1 MNKTYLRYE
10 LSETFGIVASPQS
23 NAVYDSTGNLA
34 ISAAL
39 HEVAVWNLRQCSLVR
54 LLSPEAESAASKA
67 QVTNLVLSPD
77 GNTVAAGYSSG
88 LVLLFSLNTG
98 ATAVT
103 LHGHR
108 SAVTAGRYHSSGAL
122 LASGSADTDIVVWDA
137 VAESGLY
144 RLRGHRDGV
153 TDVVFLEG
161 EGSGGGRGC
170 RLRNGLASC
179 SKDTLVKLWD
189 LDTQSCVQ
197 TVVGHRGEVW
207 SLDVN
212 ASCTRLV
219 TGASDNQLRVWELS
233 AQEGKAASA
242 AAMAVDREEE
252 EESGDGGGGEEDIVA
267 VYMGSVARQGN
278 ERAARV
284 RFHSDGPLL
293 GVQGAGKAMEVFR
306 IRNELQAKKKMKR
319 RIKRAK
325 EKASTKAA
333 AAAAAAEGSDA
344 QQTANADGAWAEGG
358 GAATEAGVGGP
369 ARGRSSALDRV
380 VAGDELESA
389 VVLRMDHRVRSFD
402 FAPSM
407 TTSNSG
413 SAGSR
418 RGNRERVGARN
429 DADFHSTRV
438 LVSLHNNSMEVWGLD
453 GCCRGGG
460 DEGRASKNVKR
471 SESAVAVSDGE
482 TAAAAAATAAR
493 MMVLDL
499 QGHRSDVRA
508 VAVSSDGAMVASVS
522 HGLAKAWSSRTRQ
535 CVRSTPCGFGLTVAF
550 APGDR
555 HLLVG
560 TKEGNLQVIDLG
572 SGEMIQDY
580 AAHDKA
586 IWSIDLR
593 PDGKGLVSGSA
604 DRQVKFWD
612 FEVANGNLGMV
623 HTRSLK
629 VTDDVLC
636 VRYSRHKQ
644 QSKLLLAVAL
654 LDSTVKVFH
663 DDSLKFFL
671 SLYGHKLP
679 VMTMDI
685 SDDGALLATG
695 SADKTV
701 KIWGLDFG
709 DCHRSLLA
717 HDDSIMS
724 VRFVR
729 GTHYL
734 FTCSKDKTIKHW
746 DADHFDKILTLKGH
760 QSEAWTLEVSPDGS
774 FVLSGGHDRS
784 LRLWRRT
791 EEMVFLEEEREKEME
806 GLFESE
812 LDRDDVAAPGADG
825 FAPPPQGK
833 PEGAEAGDGDG
844 TNRAQAESG
853 PATKRSIESVKAGER
868 LMDALELA
876 ELELKLVRADER
888 AAAKAKR
895 KGDPA
900 PPARRPNPVLL
911 NLSPLRY
918 VLRTLQMIKTPEL
931 EQALLVLPFS
941 QVESLANF
949 LVKLL
954 AAGLEVELCARCTVF
969 LLRVHQARI
978 VSTGSM
984 VVVLDALRTNLRR
997 QLEASRDVVGRNMAG
1012 LRILG
1017 RLADQD
1023 KNAYLMESGEDH
1035 LAKKMRQA

>member
-39 HEVAVWNLRQCSLVR
+39 HDVAVWNLRQCSLVR
-54 LLSPEAESAASKA
+54 LLSPEPESAASKA
-67 QVTNLVLSPD
+67 QVTNLLLSPD
-77 GNTVAAGYSSG
+77 GDTVAAGYSSG
-88 LVLLFSLNTG
+88 LVLLFSLKTG

-108 SAVTAGRYHSSGAL
+108 SAVTAGRYHPSGAL

-137 VAESGLY
+137 VAETGLY

-153 TDVVFLEG
+153 TDVV
-161 EGSGGGRGC
+161 
-170 RLRNGLASC
+170 LRNGLASC

-212 ASCTRLV
+212 ALCTRLV
-219 TGASDNQLRVWELS
+219 TGASDNQLRSDRLCTATPATASGRIGYTRTHARKTQVVG
-233 AQEGKAASA
+233 GKEDAIGCAA
-242 AAMAVDREEE
+242 
-252 EESGDGGGGEEDIVA
+252 VA
-267 VYMGSVARQGN
+267 VFARRLVPPALPGY
-278 ERAARV
+278 RAARV
-284 RFHSDGPLL
+284 RFHGDGPLL

-306 IRNELQAKKKMKR
+306 IRSEAQSKKKMKR
-319 RIKRAK
+319 YVCWCRAANHGFCPGL
-325 EKASTKAA
+325 ASPVVACYPVSHSYGTCRAVTA
-333 AAAAAAEGSDA
+333 TVTISDSY
-344 QQTANADGAWAEGG
+344 
-358 GAATEAGVGGP
+358 
-369 ARGRSSALDRV
+369 RL
-380 VAGDELESA
+380 VAGDELESS

-402 FAPSM
+402 FAP
-407 TTSNSG
+407 
-413 SAGSR
+413 
-418 RGNRERVGARN
+418 
-429 DADFHSTRV
+429 DDDFDSTRV
-438 LVSLHNNSMEVWGLD
+438 LVSLHNNSMEVAK
-453 GCCRGGG
+453 G
-460 DEGRASKNVKR
+460 DAEDK
-471 SESAVAVSDGE
+471 SE
-482 TAAAAAATAAR
+482 AATAAR

-508 VAVSSDGAMVASVS
+508 VAISSDGSMVASVS

-535 CVRSTPCGFGLTVAF
+535 CVRSAPCGFGLTVAF

-560 TKEGNLQVIDLG
+560 TKEGNLQIIDLG

-580 AAHDKA
+580 AAHEKA
-586 IWSIDLR
+586 VWSIDLR

-679 VMTMDI
+679 VMSMDI
-685 SDDGALLATG
+685 SDDGTLLATG

-729 GTHYL
+729 GTHYM
-734 FTCSKDKTIKHW
+734 FTCSKDKTVKYW

-760 QSEAWTLEVSPDGS
+760 QSEVRRGRGRHQRYLLSSHALSPDGS

-791 EEMVFLEEEREKEME
+791 EEMVFLEEEREKELE

-825 FAPPPQGK
+825 LALPPAQRK
-833 PEGAEAGDGDG
+833 PEGEGKGG
-844 TNRAQAESG
+844 QGGRPERGVVKPMSG
-853 PATKRSIESVKAGER
+853 WLGVPTRWEPEGWEECCAAKPKKFRRSAR
-868 LMDALELA
+868 MP
-876 ELELKLVRADER
+876 RNR

-895 KGDPA
+895 KGEPA

-918 VLRTLQMIKTPEL
+918 MIKTPEL

-949 LVKLL
+949 LVRLL
-954 AAGLEVELCARCTVF
+954 AAGLEVELCARCAVF
-969 LLRVHQARI
+969 LLKVHQARI

-984 VVVLDALRTNLRR
+984 VVVLDALRTHLRR

-1017 RLADQD
+1017 RLADQE
-1023 KNAYLMESGEDH
+1023 KNAFLMESEEDR

>member
-1 MNKTYLRYE
+1 M
-10 LSETFGIVASPQS
+10 SFVARHTPPPPLCHAVPQ
-23 NAVYDSTGNLA
+23 
-34 ISAAL
+34 
-39 HEVAVWNLRQCSLVR
+39 
-54 LLSPEAESAASKA
+54 
-67 QVTNLVLSPD
+67 
-77 GNTVAAGYSSG
+77 
-88 LVLLFSLNTG
+88 
-98 ATAVT
+98 
-103 LHGHR
+103 
-108 SAVTAGRYHSSGAL
+108 
-122 LASGSADTDIVVWDA
+122 
-137 VAESGLY
+137 
-144 RLRGHRDGV
+144 
-153 TDVVFLEG
+153 
-161 EGSGGGRGC
+161 
-170 RLRNGLASC
+170 
-179 SKDTLVKLWD
+179 
-189 LDTQSCVQ
+189 
-197 TVVGHRGEVW
+197 VW

-219 TGASDNQLRVWELS
+219 TGASDNQLRVWALDSQQGEKDS
-233 AQEGKAASA
+233 VA
-242 AAMAVDREEE
+242 AAMVIDGEE
-252 EESGDGGGGEEDIVA
+252 EESGGGGGGDGGEEGVVA

-278 ERAARV
+278 DRAARV
-284 RFHSDGPLL
+284 RFHGGGPLL
-293 GVQGAGKAMEVFR
+293 GVQGAGKVLEVFR
-306 IRNELQAKKKMKR
+306 VRNEAQAKKKMKR
-319 RIKRAK
+319 RLKRAK
-325 EKASTKAA
+325 EKASLKAA
-333 AAAAAAEGSDA
+333 AAAAAASAEGTDDV
-344 QQTANADGAWAEGG
+344 DGARGEG
-358 GAATEAGVGGP
+358 GAAAASTLTDGI
-369 ARGRSSALDRV
+369 
-380 VAGDELESA
+380 VAGDELESS
-389 VVLRMDHRVRSFD
+389 VVLRTDHRVRSFD

-407 TTSNSG
+407 TASSSSG
-413 SAGSR
+413 GR
-418 RGNRERVGARN
+418 RGGRGSGG
-429 DADFHSTRV
+429 DGDGDGDGLDSTRV
-438 LVSLHNNSMEVWGLD
+438 LVSLHNNSMEVWGLE
-453 GCCRGGG
+453 GCCRAGAGKASKKVKGVGEEDGGG
-460 DEGRASKNVKR
+460 D
-471 SESAVAVSDGE
+471 
-482 TAAAAAATAAR
+482 AAAAAAAAASR

-522 HGLAKAWSSRTRQ
+522 HGLAKAWSARTRQ
-535 CVRSTPCGFGLTVAF
+535 CVRSAPCGFGLTVAF

-560 TKEGNLQVIDLG
+560 TKEGNLQIVDLG

-580 AAHDKA
+580 AAHEKA

-612 FEVANGNLGMV
+612 FEVANGNLGLV

-679 VMTMDI
+679 VMSMDI

-734 FTCSKDKTIKHW
+734 FTCSKDKTVKHW
-746 DADHFDKILTLKGH
+746 DADHFEKILTLKGH

-825 FAPPPQGK
+825 LALPAPQRK
-833 PEGAEAGDGDG
+833 PEGAEEGGDGDG
-844 TNRAQAESG
+844 GAQQAESG
-853 PATKRSIESVKAGER
+853 PATKRSLESVKAGER

-876 ELELKLVRADER
+876 ELELKLVREEER
-888 AAAKAKR
+888 AAAKAR
-895 KGDPA
+895 RRGEPA
-900 PPARRPNPVLL
+900 PPARRPNPILL
-911 NLSPLRY
+911 NLSPVRY

-949 LVKLL
+949 LVRLL
-954 AAGLEVELCARCTVF
+954 AAGLEIELCARCAVF

-984 VVVLDALRTNLRR
+984 VVVLDALRNNLRR

-1017 RLADQD
+1017 RLAEED
-1023 KNAYLMESGEDH
+1023 KNSYLMESEEDR
-1035 LAKKMRQA
+1035 LAKRMRQA